1 MSDSQMYKDE
11 WVDKYCP
18 KTLKEYVLN
27 SDIKSYFKNMIKNKS
42 LQNFLLSG
50 NAGTGKT
57 TLAKIIANETKAE
70 VLFVRCATEGTID
83 VLRTK
88 VEPFCNAMTLDG
100 RQKIVI
106 LDELDSSSG
115 GDSVNNFQKGLR
127 TVIEAA
133 SDDTRFICTC
143 NYIGKILP
151 PLLSRCPLIP
161 LKFDKK
167 DLLIHVKKILDAEN
181 IKYDKE
187 SLKAFI
193 EEAFR
198 FYPDIRRIVKY
209 LQFCCN
215 NGELVVKLNAIANGE
230 KEEFVK
236 DLIKQTFDS
245 KNILDVRKFYLQ
257 NKEKL
262 GDFLEAGSLIFNYV
276 VDNGLITPDGVLK
289 LTDLLY
295 QTNVCVDKEPQIF
308 GMLIAISKYRYE

>member
-1 MSDSQMYKDE
+1 MSDSNMYKDE
-11 WVDKYCP
+11 WVDKYHP
-18 KTLKEYVLN
+18 KTLKDYVLN
-27 SDIKSYFKNMIKNKS
+27 SDIKSYFKSMIKNKS

-57 TLAKIIANETKAE
+57 TLAKIIANETNAE

-83 VLRTK
+83 VLRSK
-88 VEPFCNAMTLDG
+88 VEPFCNAMTMDG

-106 LDELDSSSG
+106 LDELDSSSS

-167 DLLIHVKKILDAEN
+167 DLVIHVKKILDSEN
-181 IKYDKE
+181 ISYTKDT
-187 SLKAFI
+187 LKAFI
-193 EEAFR
+193 EESFR
-198 FYPDIRRIVKY
+198 FYPDIRRIIKY

-215 NGELVVKLNAIANGE
+215 TGELIVKLNSIANGE

-236 DLIKQTFDS
+236 DLIKQTFDTT
-245 KNILDVRKFYLQ
+245 NILDVRKFYLQ

-262 GDFLEAGSLIFNYV
+262 GDMLEAGSLIFNYV
-276 VDNGLITPDGVLK
+276 VDNGLVTPDGVLK

-308 GMLIAISKYRYE
+308 GMLIAISKYRS

>member
-1 MSDSQMYKDE
+1 MSDSNMYKDE
-11 WVDKYCP
+11 WVDKYRP
-18 KTLKEYVLN
+18 KTLKDYVLN
-27 SDIKSYFKNMIKNKS
+27 SDIKSYFKSMIKNKS

-57 TLAKIIANETKAE
+57 TLAKIIANETNAE

-83 VLRTK
+83 VLRSK
-88 VEPFCNAMTLDG
+88 VEPFCNAMTMDG

-106 LDELDSSSG
+106 LDELDSSSS

-167 DLLIHVKKILDAEN
+167 DLVIHVKKILDSEN
-181 IKYDKE
+181 ISYTKDT
-187 SLKAFI
+187 LKAFI
-193 EEAFR
+193 EESFR
-198 FYPDIRRIVKY
+198 FYPDIRRIIKY

-215 NGELVVKLNAIANGE
+215 TGELIVKLNSIANGE

-236 DLIKQTFDS
+236 DLIKQTFDTT
-245 KNILDVRKFYLQ
+245 NILDVRKFYLQ

-262 GDFLEAGSLIFNYV
+262 GDMLEAGSLIFNYV
-276 VDNGLITPDGVLK
+276 VDNGLVTPDGVLK

-308 GMLIAISKYRYE
+308 GMLIAISKYRS